1 MKPKFKMCPDEI
13 QLLEQ
18 VKNFAS
24 YDKLAF
30 FFNRS
35 EITIRQNIFKIY
47 RNRAKYIYYKP
58 KINKNNQPFN
68 GKMTA

>member
-1 MKPKFKMCPDEI
+1 MEVEEI

-24 YDKLAF
+24 YSDLAK

-35 EITIRQNIFKIY
+35 ETSIRNNVY
-47 RNRAKYIYYKP
+47 RLHHKRPKYVYYKS
-58 KINKNNQPFN
+58 KINQNNQPFN
-68 GKMTA
+68 GKLTK